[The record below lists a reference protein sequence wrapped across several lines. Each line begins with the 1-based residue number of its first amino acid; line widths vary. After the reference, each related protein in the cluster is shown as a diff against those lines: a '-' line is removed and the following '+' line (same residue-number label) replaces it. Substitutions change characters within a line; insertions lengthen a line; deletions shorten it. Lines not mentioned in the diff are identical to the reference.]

1 MGTKGCLALLL
12 GLLVVV
18 CGSCETDEAYS
29 TAGEEGVPAVTS
41 RSGGLYTRFNIH
53 YCLRGNDAAAS
64 YANWTQ
70 CGGNFI
76 PYNSQVRVRS
86 RRNGFILTDVN
97 SGMQIVFE
105 YHAGRMRMS
114 QNDYRD
120 LIFSPTPVSY
130 DDLNEIDR
138 EGIKA
143 GRAMVGMTK
152 QGVMVA
158 LGYPARNETPSID
171 MNTWTFWKTRYTK
184 LRVEFDDNGKVVS
197 IIQ

>member
-1 MGTKGCLALLL
+1 M
-12 GLLVVV
+12 
-18 CGSCETDEAYS
+18 
-29 TAGEEGVPAVTS
+29 TS

-97 SGMQIVFE
+97 SGMEIVFE

-114 QNDYRD
+114 LDDYKD
-120 LIFSPTPVSY
+120 LIFSPTAVSY
-130 DDLNEIDR
+130 DDLNDNNIMDGETWYDVNDIDR

-143 GRAMVGMTK
+143 GQAMVGMTK

-171 MNTWTFWKTRYTK
+171 MNTWVFWKTRYTK
-184 LRVEFDDNGKVVS
+184 LRVKFDDNGEVVS
-197 IIQ
+197 IVQ